1 MEIYYCKI
9 NMKIKSILTILT
21 VLLLFGC
28 ANKNKQNQSD
38 IATVNLYFNGNI
50 ITMDTKEP
58 TYAEAIVEQDGK
70 IAFVGTLEEAEKQ
83 FSNLNKIDLK
93 GKTLLP
99 AFIDPH
105 SHFGMVSNTMGQV
118 DLNPEPVG
126 TVKNIDDILA
136 NLKKYKEE
144 KNIAD
149 GEWIFGWGYD
159 DGELEEKRHP
169 TKKDIDKVLP
179 NNPVYLQHTS
189 GHMGVANSLGL
200 KELKVDAETK
210 NPEGGNIDRFPN
222 TQDPTGLVQET
233 AMYPFVRLMLGK
245 LASKQEEFFETT
257 QEYYASNGITTAQD
271 GMTDRNTIRFFQSQA
286 DAGKLKID
294 LISLAGYSELESNL
308 KDTALSF
315 KTYKN
320 GFKVQGTKIVADGSP
335 QGKTAYFTKPFLT
348 KVPGCVHDCRGL
360 PSLTQE
366 AINKL
371 FLIAYE
377 NDNQLFIHCNGDATV
392 DMIISAHEN
401 ACKELN
407 QALDKDRRTI
417 IIHAQFSRP
426 DQLATFRKYNMEPSF
441 FTNHAY
447 FWGDVH
453 VENLGKERA
462 DFLSPM
468 ASSIELG
475 LKPTNHSDAT
485 VTPIDPIFTIWTAV
499 NRVSRSG
506 AIIGEAERVSPYQAI
521 KAITANAAY
530 EFFEEKSKGTLTKGK
545 LADFVILDKN
555 PLNVEPME
563 IKNIKIMETIKEGKS
578 IFVRKND
585 NEIVNKYW
593 KLKTL
598 EGKSIEMAENQEREQ
613 YFILKSDGTVSG
625 FAGCNQFNGQFKL
638 SEGNRIRFNEN
649 LGLTMKSCPD
659 VDINENEFMEVFK
672 LTDNYTISGDILNLN
687 VGRRAP
693 LAEFEAVYF

>member
-1 MEIYYCKI
+1 MITNKILVALLAMLMSIGCTTNKKQGNDLVPHLYY
-9 NMKIKSILTILT
+9 
-21 VLLLFGC
+21 
-28 ANKNKQNQSD
+28 
-38 IATVNLYFNGNI
+38 NGNI

-58 TYAEAIVEQDGK
+58 SYAEAIVEQSGK
-70 IAFVGTLEEAEKQ
+70 IAFVGTLKEAEKQ

-99 AFIDPH
+99 GFIDPH

-118 DLNPEPVG
+118 DLNPQPVG

-136 NLKKYKEE
+136 NLKKYKQE
-144 KNIAD
+144 KNIPD

-159 DGELEEKRHP
+159 DGELAEKRHP

-200 KELKVDAETK
+200 KELKVNSETK

-233 AMYPFVRLMLGK
+233 AMYPFVRLMLEK

-257 QEYYASNGITTAQD
+257 QQYYASNGITTAQD
-271 GMTDRNTIRFFQSQA
+271 GMTDRNTIRFFQTQA

-308 KDTALSF
+308 KDTTLSF

-348 KVPGCVHDCRGL
+348 KVPGCSHDCRGL
-360 PSLTQE
+360 PSLSQE
-366 AINKL
+366 AINDL
-371 FLIAYE
+371 FLLAYKH
-377 NDNQLFIHCNGDATV
+377 NNQLFIHCNGDATV

-401 ACKELN
+401 ACKILD
-407 QALDKDRRTI
+407 QPLDKDRRTI

-426 DQLATFRKYNMEPSF
+426 DQLATFKKYNMEPSF

-468 ASSIELG
+468 ASAIKLG

-530 EFFEEKSKGTLTKGK
+530 EFFEENLKGTLTKGK

-555 PLNVEPME
+555 PLTVEPIE

-578 IFVRKND
+578 IFVRENG
-585 NEIVNKYW
+585 NEVVNKY
-593 KLKTL
+593 
-598 EGKSIEMAENQEREQ
+598 
-613 YFILKSDGTVSG
+613 
-625 FAGCNQFNGQFKL
+625 
-638 SEGNRIRFNEN
+638 
-649 LGLTMKSCPD
+649 
-659 VDINENEFMEVFK
+659 
-672 LTDNYTISGDILNLN
+672 
-687 VGRRAP
+687 
-693 LAEFEAVYF
+693 